1 MCLAIPL
8 KKQKNKRN
16 GCHGNQKKQNKQNN
30 NNNNNKKETAWEV
43 GRCAARN
50 AKIRYN
56 PVEPGKTR

>member
-8 KKQKNKRN
+8 KKQNKRN